1 MRNHGHL
8 VERKEK
14 SYLESDLNKQT
25 NKKQFNYAI
34 VLLHKEAWSSLV

>member
-25 NKKQFNYAI
+25 NKKQI
-34 VLLHKEAWSSLV
+34 KLCHSTPVQRSME